1 MENFTQ
7 RNEKEKIKSLFA
19 WCIRV
24 QIDRQIPELEKGGKN
39 SERREK
45 IIFLAIVYSMTTKKH
60 TFLKK

>member
-24 QIDRQIPELEKGGKN
+24 QIDRQIPELEKG
-39 SERREK
+39 EK
-45 IIFLAIVYSMTTKKH
+45 KQSFLQLCTA
-60 TFLKK
+60 